1 MNYTLAEWL
10 NLITRWAHVFASIL
24 WVGQTYFFTW
34 LDGRFS
40 EEEQQ
45 VRQNLDATGSG
56 PEPPKVWMVHSG
68 GFYVIEKQK
77 LGRQVPPK
85 LRWFKW
91 EAAITWLSGLVLLIL
106 VYYTGGLMVE
116 ASSTTSAGRAI
127 GIGVV
132 VLIVGWV
139 VYDGVWAS
147 PLGRSETT
155 ATVILYG
162 LVVLVSYGLCQI
174 MSGRAAYM
182 HVGGLFGTIM
192 AANVWMRILPAQRR
206 MIQAVAEGRAPDE
219 RLAVQAKLRSKH
231 NTFMV
236 VPVVFIM
243 VSNHFPVATYGNRYN
258 WLILSLLI
266 VAGWGAAA
274 HLRRA

>member
-1 MNYTLAEWL
+1 MNYTAAEWI
-10 NLITRWAHVFASIL
+10 NLVARWAHVFASIL

-34 LDGRFS
+34 LDGRFT
-40 EEEQQ
+40 EEETL
-45 VRQNLDATGSG
+45 RLKAEATGSR
-56 PEPPKVWMVHSG
+56 EPPQVWMVHSG

-106 VYYTGGLMVE
+106 VYYMGGLMVD
-116 ASSTTSAGRAI
+116 ASATTPAGRAI
-127 GIGVV
+127 GIGVA
-132 VLIVGWV
+132 VLIVGWA
-139 VYDGVWAS
+139 VYDGLWMS
-147 PLGRSETT
+147 PLGRSEMAAT
-155 ATVILYG
+155 AILYA
-162 LVVLVSYGLCQI
+162 LVVLVSYGLCQF
-174 MSGRAAYM
+174 MSGRAAYI

-206 MIQAVAEGRAPDE
+206 MIQAVAEGHVPDE
-219 RLAVQAKLRSKH
+219 RLALQAKLRSKH

-243 VSNHFPVATYGNRYN
+243 VSNHFPVATYGHRYN
-258 WLILSLLI
+258 WLILSALI
-266 VAGWGAAA
+266 LAGWGAAK